1 MAEPLIHVVD
11 DDAALRASVAF
22 LLESVGWEVTCHP
35 DARSFLAT
43 VDRSRPGCALLDLR
57 MPMMSGLELQR
68 AMADSGIELPVIFL
82 TGHGDVAVAVQA
94 MKNGAIDMLEKPF
107 HDQALLDAVSRAVT
121 LCIATRQSDA
131 RRQAVHQRFEQLTS
145 REREVA
151 RLVGRGLPN
160 KLVARA
166 LSISEK
172 TVHIHRAHVMDKL
185 DVHSAAEL
193 ALLLTSLDPGFAA
206 EPDPLGKDGPAG
218 LRHPHASLP
227 EVRRRGGE
235 DHPGHARA
243 AGDREDP
250 DAAGP

>member
-1 MAEPLIHVVD
+1 LAEPLIHVVD

-22 LLESVGWEVTCHP
+22 LLDSVGWEVVCHP

-43 VDRSRPGCALLDLR
+43 LDRSRPGCALLDVR

-68 AMADSGIELPVIFL
+68 VMQSAGIDLPVIFL

-107 HDQALLDAVSRAVT
+107 HDQVLLDAVSRAVD
-121 LCIATRQSDA
+121 LCIATREADT
-131 RRQAVHQRFEQLTS
+131 RRQALALRFEQLTP

-166 LSISEK
+166 LAISEK

-185 DVHSAAEL
+185 DVRSAAEL
-193 ALLLTSLDPGFAA
+193 ALLLSTLDPGFAA
-206 EPDPLGKDGPAG
+206 ESDP
-218 LRHPHASLP
+218 
-227 EVRRRGGE
+227 
-235 DHPGHARA
+235 RA
-243 AGDREDP
+243 
-250 DAAGP
+250 

>member
-1 MAEPLIHVVD
+1 MAEPLVYVVD

-22 LLESVGWEVTCHP
+22 LLESAGWEVVCHP
-35 DARSFLAT
+35 DARSFLAHL
-43 VDRSRPGCALLDLR
+43 DRARPGCALLDVR

-68 AMADSGIELPVIFL
+68 AMREATIDLPVIFL

-107 HDQALLDAVSRAVT
+107 HDQVLLDAVSRAVSQ
-121 LCIATRQSDA
+121 CIATREADA
-131 RRQAVHQRFEQLTS
+131 RRGALAQRYEQLTP

-166 LSISEK
+166 LGISEK

-185 DVHSAAEL
+185 DVRSAAEL
-193 ALLLTSLDPGFAA
+193 ALLLTTLDPAFAA
-206 EPDPLGKDGPAG
+206 EPDERA
-218 LRHPHASLP
+218 
-227 EVRRRGGE
+227 RGSE
-235 DHPGHARA
+235 T
-243 AGDREDP
+243 
-250 DAAGP
+250 